1 MALGWLREKSSNI
14 SIPLAK
20 DNLPALVN
28 NFTSNSINEFERK
41 ISGKGAFRAEKGF
54 TLFISYEDMSDINKI
69 NKLLEDLGVL
79 IDGVTEIV
87 NHKIKKPEG
96 LFLGALLAH
105 LAASLVQS
113 VIQSVVKGINGK
125 GVRRAGKGYMD
136 KSF

>member
-1 MALGWLREKSSNI
+1 MDLLVLGWLREKSSNI

-69 NKLLEDLGVL
+69 NKLLEDYYQ
-79 IDGVTEIV
+79 II
-87 NHKIKKPEG
+87 
-96 LFLGALLAH
+96 
-105 LAASLVQS
+105 
-113 VIQSVVKGINGK
+113 
-125 GVRRAGKGYMD
+125 
-136 KSF
+136 KSFGCINWCSYWNSKS